1 MLQSLKKQRNNSD
14 LNNSNK
20 GAIMG
25 KVIPFPGVELSEEQN
40 EKNRKINKEAQLKE
54 HIVNTSLDISLGVF
68 NKFDVS
74 HLPQIMFADTN
85 KKDFILVHEAIKSAI
100 CRLYNVKHEL
110 QDAEHKCIDLA
121 LSDIEWL
128 DDDNN
133 F

>member
-1 MLQSLKKQRNNSD
+1 MLLSLEKQRNKRG
-14 LNNSNK
+14 LNNSK

-25 KVIPFPGVELSEEQN
+25 KVIPFPGVELSDEQN
-40 EKNRKINKEAQLKE
+40 EKNRKLDNQEQLIE

>member
-1 MLQSLKKQRNNSD
+1 
-14 LNNSNK
+14 
-20 GAIMG
+20 MG
-25 KVIPFPGVELSEEQN
+25 KVIPFPGTKLSDEQI
-40 EKNRKINKEAQLKE
+40 EKNRKLDKQEQLKE

-68 NKFDVS
+68 NKFDMS
-74 HLPQIMFADTN
+74 HLPQIMFNDTN
-85 KKDFILVHEAIKSAI
+85 KKDFVLIHEAIKSAI

-110 QDAEHKCIDLA
+110 QEVQHDCIDLA